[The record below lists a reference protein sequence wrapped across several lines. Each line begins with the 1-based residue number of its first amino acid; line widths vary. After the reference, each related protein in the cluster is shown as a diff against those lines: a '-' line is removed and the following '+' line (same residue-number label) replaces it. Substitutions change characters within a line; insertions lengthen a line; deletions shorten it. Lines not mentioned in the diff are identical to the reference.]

1 MISQFTELC
10 LRPELE
16 QAITSLGYTEPTPI
30 QAGIIPLMLTGI
42 DAIGQAQTGTG
53 KTAAFAI
60 PILNNLLPGKRLPQ
74 ALVMAPTR
82 ELALQVS
89 EAMTGL
95 GQFCKVRVM
104 AIYGGSSY
112 ERQLSQLKRG
122 VDVVVGTPGRL
133 LDLLNRGALNL
144 SEVRTLVLDEA
155 DEMLSMG
162 FIEDIEALLSATP
175 AERQTS
181 LFSATLPL
189 PIRKL
194 AQKYMRDPQPVTIGR
209 EQTTV
214 AAIEQRYYLVNQ
226 ADKTAAL
233 TRLFEVEEITSA
245 LIFARTRLGTRDLA
259 AELTNRGFASE
270 ALNGDLSQESRESTL
285 NRFRTGQIKVLVAT
299 DVAARGLDI
308 EGISHVFNYDL
319 SEDPEIYIHRIGR
332 TGRAGRTGVAIT
344 LVTPA
349 EKRRLHNVEAFI
361 HQKLTASALPTVEE
375 IMALR
380 QKQLVDKLLFWLKRG
395 RCKQERVIVEKMVAE
410 GADVFDLA
418 AIALKIARAD
428 EKMRPVAP
436 VNPVLDVPQERFG
449 ADRFGKGAPLR
460 RARSRF
466 AEGAD
471 SRGGSRLTVPAE
483 IRKPAREEGMVS
495 LSMNIG
501 RTHGIRPAD
510 VVGALSYQ
518 ADIPGSQL
526 GKIFIQND
534 HTLVDVPEQLVSKV
548 LANAGRYSIRKQP
561 FTLARA

>member
-1 MISQFTELC
+1 MTSQFIDLH

-16 QAITSLGYTEPTPI
+16 QAVAALGYAEPTPI
-30 QAGIIPLMLTGI
+30 QSGIIPLMLSGI

-53 KTAAFAI
+53 KTAAFSI
-60 PILNNLLPGKRLPQ
+60 PILNNLQSGSRLPQ

-89 EAMTGL
+89 EAITGL
-95 GQFCKVRVM
+95 GQFCKVRVL
-104 AIYGGSSY
+104 AIYGGAAY
-112 ERQLSQLKRG
+112 EKQLTQLKRG

-144 SEVRTLVLDEA
+144 SGVRTVVLDEA

-175 AERQTS
+175 LERQTS

-194 AQKYMRDPQPVTIGR
+194 AKKYMREPQSVTIDR
-209 EQTTV
+209 EQMTV

-259 AELTNRGFASE
+259 AELTKRGFPSE

-285 NRFRTGQIKVLVAT
+285 NRFRTGQIKVLAAT

-319 SEDPEIYIHRIGR
+319 SEDPEIYIHRVGR
-332 TGRAGRTGVAIT
+332 TGRAGRAGVAIT
-344 LVTPA
+344 LVTPS
-349 EKRRLHNVEAFI
+349 EKRRLHNVETFI
-361 HQKLTASALPTVEE
+361 HQKLTSAVLPTEEE
-375 IMALR
+375 IMARR
-380 QKQLVDKLLFWLKRG
+380 QNELVEKLTFWLKRG
-395 RCKQERVIVEKMVAE
+395 RCKQERLIAEQMVAE
-410 GADVFDLA
+410 GADPLDLA
-418 AIALKIARAD
+418 AVAIKIVRAE
-428 EKMRPVAP
+428 EKARPVAP
-436 VNPVLDVPQERFG
+436 VSAVVEMKSENYG
-449 ADRFGKGAPLR
+449 ADRFGRRAPLR
-460 RARSRF
+460 RTRLA
-466 AEGAD
+466 AAVE
-471 SRGGSRLTVPAE
+471 SRGKTQASAR
-483 IRKPAREEGMVS
+483 REEGKPSREAGMVS
-495 LSMNIG
+495 LTMNIG
-501 RTHGIRPAD
+501 KTHGIRPAD

-526 GKIFIQND
+526 GKIFIQHD
-534 HTLVDVPEQLVSKV
+534 HTLVDVPEPLVGKV
-548 LANAGRYSIRKQP
+548 LANVGRYSIRKQP
-561 FTLARA
+561 FTMNRA

>member
-1 MISQFTELC
+1 MTPRFTDLH

-16 QAITSLGYTEPTPI
+16 QAVSELGYTEPTPI
-30 QAGIIPLMLTGI
+30 QQGIIPLMLAGV

-60 PILNNLLPGKRLPQ
+60 PILNNLQTGKRLPQ

-82 ELALQVS
+82 ELALQVA

-95 GQFCKVRVM
+95 GQFCKVRVV
-104 AIYGGSSY
+104 AIYGGASY

-133 LDLLNRGALNL
+133 LDLLNRGALDL
-144 SEVRTLVLDEA
+144 SEVSTLVLDEA

-162 FIEDIEALLSATP
+162 FIEDIEVMLSATP
-175 AERQTS
+175 RERQTA
-181 LFSATLPL
+181 LFSATLPA

-194 AQKYMRDPQPVTIGR
+194 SQKYMREPQAVTIGR
-209 EQTTV
+209 EQMTV
-214 AAIEQRYYLVNQ
+214 AAIEQRYYLVNH

-285 NRFRTGQIKVLVAT
+285 NRFRSGQIKVLVAT

-319 SEDPEIYIHRIGR
+319 SEDPEIYIHRVGR
-332 TGRAGRTGVAIT
+332 TGRAGRAGVAIT

-349 EKRRLHNVEAFI
+349 EKRRLRNVEAFI
-361 HQKLTASALPTVEE
+361 HQKLTPAPLPGVEE
-375 IMALR
+375 IMARR
-380 QKQLVDKLLFWLKRG
+380 QKELVEKLLFWLKRG
-395 RCKQERVIVEKMVAE
+395 RCKQERLIVEKLVGE

-418 AIALKIARAD
+418 AVAIKIARAD

-436 VNPVLDVPQERFG
+436 VTEVLETPKERPG
-449 ADRFGKGAPLR
+449 VDRPGRKIPLR
-460 RARSRF
+460 RGNLAAK
-466 AEGAD
+466 AE
-471 SRGGSRLTVPAE
+471 SRGGSRLSAQ
-483 IRKPAREEGMVS
+483 REAGMVS
-495 LSMNIG
+495 LSLNIG
-501 RTHGIRPAD
+501 KTHGIRPAD
-510 VVGALSYQ
+510 VVGAISYQ
-518 ADIPGSQL
+518 ANIPGSQL
-526 GKIFIQND
+526 GKIFIQHD
-534 HTLVDVPEQLVSKV
+534 HTLVDVPEQLVGRV

-561 FTLARA
+561 FTLDRA

>member
-1 MISQFTELC
+1 
-10 LRPELE
+10 
-16 QAITSLGYTEPTPI
+16 
-30 QAGIIPLMLTGI
+30 MLSGT

-60 PILNNLLPGKRLPQ
+60 PILNNLQTGKRLPQ

-82 ELALQVS
+82 ELAIQVA
-89 EAMTGL
+89 EAVTGL
-95 GQFCKVRVM
+95 GQFCKVRVV

-144 SEVRTLVLDEA
+144 SEVRTVVLDEA

-181 LFSATLPL
+181 LFSATLPA

-194 AQKYMRDPQPVTIGR
+194 SKKYMHDPQSVTIGR
-209 EQTTV
+209 EQMTV
-214 AAIEQRYYLVNQ
+214 AAIEQRYYLVNN

-245 LIFARTRLGTRDLA
+245 LIFARTKLGTRDLA

-285 NRFRTGQIKVLVAT
+285 NRFRAGQIKVLVAT

-319 SEDPEIYIHRIGR
+319 SEDPEIYIHRVGR
-332 TGRAGRTGVAIT
+332 TGRAGRTGIAIT
-344 LVTPA
+344 LVTPS
-349 EKRRLHNVEAFI
+349 ERRRLHNVEAFI
-361 HQKLTASALPTVEE
+361 HQKLTSSSLPGVEE
-375 IMALR
+375 IMAR
-380 QKQLVDKLLFWLKRG
+380 REKELVEKLLFWLKRG
-395 RCKQERVIVEKMVAE
+395 RCKQERLIVEKMVAE
-410 GADVFDLA
+410 GADPLDLA
-418 AIALKIARAD
+418 AIAIKIARAD

-436 VNPVLDVPQERFG
+436 VTAVVEASPERYG
-449 ADRFGKGAPLR
+449 AERSGRKTPLR
-460 RARSRF
+460 RTRLVA
-466 AEGAD
+466 GTD
-471 SRGGSRLTVPAE
+471 SRSGARLSSPPREDGKPSRET
-483 IRKPAREEGMVS
+483 GMVS
-495 LSMNIG
+495 LTMNIG
-501 RTHGIRPAD
+501 KTHGIRPAD
-510 VVGALSYQ
+510 IVGALSYQ

-526 GKIFIQND
+526 GKIFIQHD
-534 HTLVDVPEQLVSKV
+534 HTLVDVPEQLVGKV
-548 LANAGRYSIRKQP
+548 LASAGRYSIRKQP
-561 FTLARA
+561 FTMNRA

>member
-1 MISQFTELC
+1 MTPRFTDLH

-16 QAITSLGYTEPTPI
+16 QAVSELGYTEPTPI
-30 QAGIIPLMLTGI
+30 QQGIIPLMLAGV

-60 PILNNLLPGKRLPQ
+60 PILNNLQTGKRLPQ

-82 ELALQVS
+82 ELALQVA

-95 GQFCKVRVM
+95 GQFCKVRVV
-104 AIYGGSSY
+104 AIYGGASY

-133 LDLLNRGALNL
+133 LDLLNRGALDL
-144 SEVRTLVLDEA
+144 SEVSTLVLDEA

-162 FIEDIEALLSATP
+162 FIEDIEVMLSATP
-175 AERQTS
+175 TERQTA
-181 LFSATLPL
+181 LFSATLPA

-194 AQKYMRDPQPVTIGR
+194 SQKYMREPQAVTIGR
-209 EQTTV
+209 EQMTV
-214 AAIEQRYYLVNQ
+214 AAIEQRYYLVNH

-285 NRFRTGQIKVLVAT
+285 NRFRSGQIKVLVAT

-319 SEDPEIYIHRIGR
+319 SEDPEIYIHRVGR
-332 TGRAGRTGVAIT
+332 TGRAGRAGVAIT

-349 EKRRLHNVEAFI
+349 EKRRLRNVEAFI
-361 HQKLTASALPTVEE
+361 HQKLTPAPLPGVEE
-375 IMALR
+375 IMARR
-380 QKQLVDKLLFWLKRG
+380 QKELVEKLLFWLKRG
-395 RCKQERVIVEKMVAE
+395 RCKQERLIVEKLVGE

-418 AIALKIARAD
+418 AVAIKIARAD

-436 VNPVLDVPQERFG
+436 VTEVLETPKERPG
-449 ADRFGKGAPLR
+449 VDRPGRKIPLR
-460 RARSRF
+460 RGNLAAK
-466 AEGAD
+466 AE
-471 SRGGSRLTVPAE
+471 SRGGSRLSAQ
-483 IRKPAREEGMVS
+483 REAGMVS

-501 RTHGIRPAD
+501 KTHGIRPAD
-510 VVGALSYQ
+510 VVGAISYQ
-518 ADIPGSQL
+518 ANIPGSQL
-526 GKIFIQND
+526 GKIFIQHD
-534 HTLVDVPEQLVSKV
+534 HTLVDVPEQLVGRV

-561 FTLARA
+561 FTLDRA